1 MFNNIT
7 KALDNISAQLAALDD
22 RKAIIDYLDS
32 LESRIC
38 ELPYGDML
46 YEHAFEIA
54 QVKLQSI

>member
-7 KALDNISAQLAALDD
+7 KALDKISAQLAALND

-38 ELPYGDML
+38 DLPYGDML

>member
-1 MFNNIT
+1 MFSNIT
-7 KALDNISAQLAALDD
+7 KALDKISAQLAALND
-22 RKAIIDYLDS
+22 RQSIIDYLDS

>member
-7 KALDNISAQLAALDD
+7 KALDKISAQLAALND
-22 RKAIIDYLDS
+22 RQSIIDYLDS

-38 ELPYGDML
+38 DLPYGDML